1 MRMKGT
7 GKSVKK
13 RKKDSDLKGNVVF
26 NIQSIIMSV
35 LMAITLVTIVT
46 MGFLLY
52 QRFKLAIDKMAVSNT
67 EATVESTV
75 DRVNSDLLDI
85 RQIFD
90 AANYN
95 IVQEFDISSEKF
107 AEQFS
112 LLYEVNSD
120 KIESLALYGNE
131 GRLIASE
138 PVAVEK
144 ENIDVKGQDWYKNAE
159 SAIENVHFSI
169 PHIQN
174 LYEDGLYRYHWV
186 VSLSRYVDINDG
198 EIPGSGVLLVDMKY
212 SVIEDVLK
220 QINDSSEGIYYYMIS
235 RDGQM
240 IYHPR
245 KTEMARGL
253 FEENSLKAS
262 GYEEGTYE
270 ITTDGHKE
278 SVVVGNIAYT
288 GWKLIGVVPE
298 SVQTARINNFRY
310 YIFTTIMVLMMMLLE
325 GNRLISRKI
334 SKPIRKLDESVKTY
348 EAGGKPDIYIGGSSE
363 IRHLGYSVQ
372 RSYERIETLMGEI
385 IRQQNERRKSELDA
399 LQSQI
404 NPHFLYNTLESITWM
419 VEAQKN
425 EEAVIMISELAK
437 LLRVSLS
444 RGKTIIPVKDE
455 LQHSRSYMNIQ
466 FMRYKERFQIE
477 FQTDKEI
484 EDYCIVKLVI
494 QPILENAIYYGVG
507 NMDEDDEGKIT
518 VRGEKKEDD
527 IYIII
532 EDNGMGMRKE
542 VLENILKDN
551 NKVPK
556 HGSGVGVINVHSRI
570 QLMFGEQYGLEIYSE
585 PDEGTRV
592 VIHIPAIPYT
602 KENAEQ
608 LEMQKY
614 IQGRD
619 VDEKE

>member
-1 MRMKGT
+1 M
-7 GKSVKK
+7 KK
-13 RKKDSDLKGNVVF
+13 RKKDSDLKENVVF

-144 ENIDVKGQDWYKNAE
+144 ENIDVTGQDWYKNAE
-159 SAIENVHFSI
+159 SAIENVHFSV

-348 EAGGKPDIYIGGSSE
+348 EAGGKTDIYIGGSSE

-419 VEAQKN
+419 IEAQKN

-466 FMRYKERFQIE
+466 LARYKERFKTEFRIE
-477 FQTDKEI
+477 EEI
-484 EDYCIVKLVI
+484 ENCCIVKLVI

-507 NMDEDDEGKIT
+507 NMDEDDDGMIIVSGKKKDEDILIT
-518 VRGEKKEDD
+518 
-527 IYIII
+527 I
-532 EDNGMGMRKE
+532 EDNGMGMREE
-542 VLENILKDN
+542 VLENILTDN
-551 NKVPK
+551 SKVPK

-570 QLMFGEQYGLEIYSE
+570 RLMFGEEYGLSIESE

-592 VIHIPAIPYT
+592 TIRIPAIPYT
-602 KENAEQ
+602 PENAEA
-608 LEMQKY
+608 LELQKY
-614 IQGRD
+614 IQRRPGG
-619 VDEKE
+619 

>member
-13 RKKDSDLKGNVVF
+13 RKKDSDLKENVVF

-35 LMAITLVTIVT
+35 LMAITLVTIVI

-348 EAGGKPDIYIGGSSE
+348 EAGGKTDIYIGGSSE

-372 RSYERIETLMGEI
+372 RSYERIETLMEEI

-404 NPHFLYNTLESITWM
+404 NPHFLYNTLSMMNWM
-419 VEAQKN
+419 AIRSNQMEISKVTLALSTFYRTALSKGEDVVTVENCIQNMQAYLEIQLTMHDNNFTVDWDIDPTIKN
-425 EEAVIMISELAK
+425 EKMPK
-437 LLRVSLS
+437 LLLQ
-444 RGKTIIPVKDE
+444 PV
-455 LQHSRSYMNIQ
+455 
-466 FMRYKERFQIE
+466 
-477 FQTDKEI
+477 
-484 EDYCIVKLVI
+484 V
-494 QPILENAIYYGVG
+494 ENAIEHGIDEKEDGDKKLFLSFRG
-507 NMDEDDEGKIT
+507 NGDDVEIT
-518 VRGEKKEDD
+518 VR
-527 IYIII
+527 
-532 EDNGMGMRKE
+532 DNGMGMPQEKAE
-542 VLENILKDN
+542 TLVTYQAK
-551 NKVPK
+551 
-556 HGSGVGVINVHSRI
+556 G
-570 QLMFGEQYGLEIYSE
+570 YGLKNVNDRIRLLYGEKYGIRIFSA
-585 PDEGTRV
+585 PDEGTTV
-592 VIHIPAIPYT
+592 VMRFP
-602 KENAEQ
+602 KE
-608 LEMQKY
+608 
-614 IQGRD
+614 GRKN
-619 VDEKE
+619 EA

>member
-1 MRMKGT
+1 M
-7 GKSVKK
+7 KK
-13 RKKDSDLKGNVVF
+13 RKKDSDLKENVVF

-85 RQIFD
+85 RQIFN

-144 ENIDVKGQDWYKNAE
+144 ENIDVTGQDWYKNAE
-159 SAIENVHFSI
+159 SAIENVHFSV

-372 RSYERIETLMGEI
+372 RSYEQIETLMEEI

-466 FMRYKERFQIE
+466 FVRYKERFQME

-527 IYIII
+527 IYITI

-614 IQGRD
+614 TQGRD

>member
-13 RKKDSDLKGNVVF
+13 RKKDSDLKENVVF

-35 LMAITLVTIVT
+35 LMAITLVTIVI

-348 EAGGKPDIYIGGSSE
+348 EAGGKTDIYIGGSSE

-372 RSYERIETLMGEI
+372 RSYERIETLMEEI

-404 NPHFLYNTLESITWM
+404 NPHFLYNTLSMMNWM
-419 VEAQKN
+419 AIRSNQMEISKVTLALSTFYRTALSKGEDVVTVENCIQNMQAYLEIQLTMHDNNFTVDWDIDPTIKN
-425 EEAVIMISELAK
+425 EKMPK
-437 LLRVSLS
+437 LLLQ
-444 RGKTIIPVKDE
+444 PV
-455 LQHSRSYMNIQ
+455 
-466 FMRYKERFQIE
+466 
-477 FQTDKEI
+477 
-484 EDYCIVKLVI
+484 V
-494 QPILENAIYYGVG
+494 ENAIEHGIDEKEDGDKKLFLSFRG
-507 NMDEDDEGKIT
+507 NGDDVEIT
-518 VRGEKKEDD
+518 VR
-527 IYIII
+527 
-532 EDNGMGMRKE
+532 DNGMGMPQEKAE
-542 VLENILKDN
+542 TLVTYQAK
-551 NKVPK
+551 
-556 HGSGVGVINVHSRI
+556 G
-570 QLMFGEQYGLEIYSE
+570 YGLKNVNDRIRLLYGEKYGIQIFSA
-585 PDEGTRV
+585 PDEGTTV
-592 VIHIPAIPYT
+592 VMRFP
-602 KENAEQ
+602 KE
-608 LEMQKY
+608 
-614 IQGRD
+614 GRKN
-619 VDEKE
+619 EA

>member
-1 MRMKGT
+1 MKK
-7 GKSVKK
+7 GK
-13 RKKDSDLKGNVVF
+13 RDSDLKENVVF

-90 AANYN
+90 SANYN

-138 PVAVEK
+138 PFAVEK

-159 SAIENVHFSI
+159 SVIENVHFSI

-253 FEENSLKAS
+253 FEENSLKVS

-298 SVQTARINNFRY
+298 SVQTARINNF
-310 YIFTTIMVLMMMLLE
+310 MVLMMMLLE

-348 EAGGKPDIYIGGSSE
+348 EAGGKTDIYIGGSSE

-372 RSYERIETLMGEI
+372 RSYERIETLMEEI

-419 VEAQKN
+419 IEAQKN

-466 FMRYKERFQIE
+466 LVRYKERFQME

>member
-1 MRMKGT
+1 M
-7 GKSVKK
+7 KK
-13 RKKDSDLKGNVVF
+13 RKKDSDFKKNVVF

-85 RQIFD
+85 RQIFN

-144 ENIDVKGQDWYKNAE
+144 ENIDVTGQDWYKNAE
-159 SAIENVHFSI
+159 SAIENVHFSV

-404 NPHFLYNTLESITWM
+404 NPHFLYNTLDSIVWM
-419 VEAQKN
+419 IEG
-425 EEAVIMISELAK
+425 ERYEDAVFMITQLAS
-437 LLRVSLS
+437 LFRISLS
-444 RGKTIIPVKDE
+444 RGKTIISVEDE
-455 LQHSRSYMNIQ
+455 IKHAKNYMNIQ
-466 FMRYKERFQIE
+466 KIRYKNSFAIDFSIE
-477 FQTDKEI
+477 EEI
-484 EDYCIVKLVI
+484 LHCCTVKLVV
-494 QPILENAIYYGVG
+494 QPLLENAIYYGVEG
-507 NMDEDDEGKIT
+507 MDGEGEIHVKGY
-518 VRGEKKEDD
+518 RKEDD
-527 IYIII
+527 IYI
-532 EDNGMGMRKE
+532 EVSDNGLGMPQDMVE
-542 VLENILKDN
+542 QLLTDN
-551 NKVPK
+551 NRVRK
-556 HGSGVGVINVHSRI
+556 HGSGVGVINVHNRI
-570 QLMFGEQYGLEIYSE
+570 RLRFGKPYGLEIESM
-585 PDEGTRV
+585 PDEGTTIR
-592 VIHIPAIPYT
+592 IHLPYIPYEPE
-602 KENAEQ
+602 KLELLENGK
-608 LEMQKY
+608 MQELK
-614 IQGRD
+614 GGKSNE
-619 VDEKE
+619 EK

>member
-1 MRMKGT
+1 MRMKET

-13 RKKDSDLKGNVVF
+13 RKKDSDLKENVVF

-348 EAGGKPDIYIGGSSE
+348 EAGGKTDIYIGGSSE

-372 RSYERIETLMGEI
+372 RSYERIETLMEEI

-404 NPHFLYNTLESITWM
+404 NPHFLYNTLSMMNWM
-419 VEAQKN
+419 AIRSNQMEISKVTLALSTFYRTALSKGEDVVTVENCIQNMQAYLEIQLTMHDNNFTVDWDIDPTIKN
-425 EEAVIMISELAK
+425 EKMPK
-437 LLRVSLS
+437 LLLQ
-444 RGKTIIPVKDE
+444 PV
-455 LQHSRSYMNIQ
+455 
-466 FMRYKERFQIE
+466 
-477 FQTDKEI
+477 
-484 EDYCIVKLVI
+484 V
-494 QPILENAIYYGVG
+494 ENAIEHGIDEKEDGDKKLFLSFRG
-507 NMDEDDEGKIT
+507 NGDDVEIT
-518 VRGEKKEDD
+518 VR
-527 IYIII
+527 
-532 EDNGMGMRKE
+532 DNGMGMPQEKAE
-542 VLENILKDN
+542 TLVTYQAK
-551 NKVPK
+551 
-556 HGSGVGVINVHSRI
+556 G
-570 QLMFGEQYGLEIYSE
+570 YGLKNVNDRIRLLYGEKYGIQIFSA
-585 PDEGTRV
+585 PDEGTTV
-592 VIHIPAIPYT
+592 VMRFP
-602 KENAEQ
+602 KE
-608 LEMQKY
+608 
-614 IQGRD
+614 GRKN
-619 VDEKE
+619 EA

>member
-1 MRMKGT
+1 M
-7 GKSVKK
+7 KK
-13 RKKDSDLKGNVVF
+13 RKKDSDLKENVVF

-159 SAIENVHFSI
+159 SVIENVHFSI

-270 ITTDGHKE
+270 ITTNGHKE

-348 EAGGKPDIYIGGSSE
+348 EAGGKTDIYIGGSSE

-372 RSYERIETLMGEI
+372 RSYERIETLMEEI

-419 VEAQKN
+419 IEAQKN

-466 FMRYKERFQIE
+466 LMRYKERFQME

-570 QLMFGEQYGLEIYSE
+570 QLMFGEQYGLELSIY
-585 PDEGTRV
+585 RQF
-592 VIHIPAIPYT
+592 HIQRRMRNNWRCRNIY
-602 KENAEQ
+602 
-608 LEMQKY
+608 M
-614 IQGRD
+614 GGM
-619 VDEKE
+619 

>member
-1 MRMKGT
+1 M
-7 GKSVKK
+7 KK
-13 RKKDSDLKGNVVF
+13 RKKDSDLKENVVF

-85 RQIFD
+85 RQIFN

-144 ENIDVKGQDWYKNAE
+144 ENIDVTGQDWYKNAE
-159 SAIENVHFSI
+159 SAIENVHFSV

-253 FEENSLKAS
+253 FDENSLKAS

-372 RSYERIETLMGEI
+372 RSYERIETLMEEI

-404 NPHFLYNTLESITWM
+404 NPHFLYN
-419 VEAQKN
+419 
-425 EEAVIMISELAK
+425 
-437 LLRVSLS
+437 SLS
-444 RGKTIIPVKDE
+444 LINWKALEIGSDDISKATLALSRYYRTSLNKGKNTMSIREEIDNV
-455 LQHSRSYMNIQ
+455 RSYLQIQ
-466 FMRYKERFQIE
+466 EMFHNYSFTVKM
-477 FQTDKEI
+477 DVA
-484 EDYCIVKLVI
+484 EDILDYRTLNLIL
-494 QPILENAIYYGVG
+494 QPLAENAIAHGIDRRRGSKPGVITISGRRDGNCVVLSVADNGVGMEQEKAQTILTEKSSGYGV
-507 NMDEDDEGKIT
+507 
-518 VRGEKKEDD
+518 R
-527 IYIII
+527 
-532 EDNGMGMRKE
+532 
-542 VLENILKDN
+542 
-551 NKVPK
+551 
-556 HGSGVGVINVHSRI
+556 NVNSRI
-570 QLMFGEQYGLEIYSE
+570 QLEYGEAYGLSIESE
-585 PDEGTRV
+585 PGKGTKVTVR
-592 VIHIPAIPYT
+592 IPGVEREVQA
-602 KENAEQ
+602 
-608 LEMQKY
+608 
-614 IQGRD
+614 
-619 VDEKE
+619 